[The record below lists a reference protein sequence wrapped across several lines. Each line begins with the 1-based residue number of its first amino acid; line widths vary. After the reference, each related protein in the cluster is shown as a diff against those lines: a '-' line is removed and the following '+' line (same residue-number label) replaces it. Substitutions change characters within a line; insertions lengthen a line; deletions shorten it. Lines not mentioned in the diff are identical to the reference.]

1 MLKSIPSIPQK
12 PIKQIK
18 PEEEFRNNEKKIVLD
33 YAKLGKLANALRDL
47 DKKLILTIGSWD
59 MLHIGHL
66 RYLMKAKLLGD
77 VLIVGVDSDKAVKR
91 YKGPFRPII
100 PENER
105 MEMLSYQNCVDYI
118 TRIDDVTLTGKWK
131 YALLKTLRPHTF
143 VAVEDSYPKKQL
155 ENIQKHCEK
164 LIVLPRQAK
173 NTSTTNI
180 IQNSVK
186 RRLKELLAKE
196 L

>member
-1 MLKSIPSIPQK
+1 MLNL
-12 PIKQIK
+12 IKLK
-18 PEEEFRNNEKKIVLD
+18 
-33 YAKLGKLANALRDL
+33 KLASALRDL
-47 DKKLILTIGSWD
+47 DKKLVLTIGSWD

-66 RYLMKAKLLGD
+66 RYLMKAKSLGD

-100 PENER
+100 PEHER
-105 MEMLSYQNCVDYI
+105 MEMLSYQKCVDYI
-118 TRIDDVTLTGKWK
+118 TLIDDVTHTGAWK
-131 YALLKTLRPHTF
+131 YALLKSLRPHMF

-155 ENIQKHCEK
+155 ENIQKYCKE
-164 LIVLPRQAK
+164 LIVFPRQAE
-173 NTSTTNI
+173 NTSTTKI

-186 RRLKELLAKE
+186 GRLKELLAKE